1 MSSHSVALRLLVTV
15 GVSWCALWTG
25 HEWRISATRSLT
37 VSRRNRVAAGVV
49 AGAMWGVY
57 ARAQEPNF
65 WGLVLRLGKSALCIT
80 QKYRDFF
87 RPFGF
92 ELSVCC

>member
-1 MSSHSVALRLLVTV
+1 
-15 GVSWCALWTG
+15 
-25 HEWRISATRSLT
+25 
-37 VSRRNRVAAGVV
+37 VAAGVA

-65 WGLVLRLGKSALCIT
+65 WGLVLRLGKTVLCIT
-80 QKYRDFF
+80 EKYRDFF